1 MCGTNAH
8 GDMNMV
14 LRRGTGC
21 GHEFDWNTMKPLRN
35 GRPGQPANDKQILFM
50 DANDPRRQKTHI
62 SIEDAAQLGF
72 IDATKYHFL
81 STRGDLLLEVSAME
95 LEEKRKGGD

>member
-1 MCGTNAH
+1 MYIRLRIPCLRV
-8 GDMNMV
+8 GDSPSIGCTLGSVDMETV

-72 IDATKYHFL
+72 IDVT
-81 STRGDLLLEVSAME
+81 E
-95 LEEKRKGGD
+95 